1 MIPEID
7 IASLF
12 GPPGQ
17 AQERT
22 DRAIMAAAEDSGFMV
37 VAGLPASVGASREA
51 REELLR
57 FFSLPL
63 DQKMRLARQKFAPE
77 NPNVYR
83 GYFPPQEGQATYK
96 EGIDLGP
103 DLAWDRNLS
112 GGDPL
117 MEATPRPAPAALP
130 GWCEAASSY
139 HAGMERVGA
148 VLLAAIARG
157 LGLRDDHFAPY
168 FDGGI
173 STLRLL
179 RYPPRKLNAET
190 QEEAMSVLHKGRRWQ
205 LAGQAHVDSGFVTLL
220 QQHGVSGLQAQLPD
234 GSWHDV
240 PPCEGG
246 LVINF
251 GKLLERWTAGRIK
264 ATRHRILANDGER
277 FSIPF
282 FYEPRA
288 DARIEPL
295 PLPLPLPLDDGSTF
309 TPFVYGDHLWAAM
322 TRFVEFHGLEH
333 LRPVAAV

>member
-1 MIPEID
+1 MPWSWAWPTPATASSSARRSTPSRESRASLPGWWWRRCWRASSRSSLPAKRIRSAAATSRRAWQNCWRRGWPGPMRMAHCRSTAATATRRNIPFPACFATQESSTSSKGLPRYRRKSSPAGCWRRGETSSRQPDLHKRQGRRGNTMIPEID

-157 LGLRDDHFAPY
+157 LGLRDDHFA
-168 FDGGI
+168 
-173 STLRLL
+173 
-179 RYPPRKLNAET
+179 
-190 QEEAMSVLHKGRRWQ
+190 
-205 LAGQAHVDSGFVTLL
+205 
-220 QQHGVSGLQAQLPD
+220 
-234 GSWHDV
+234 
-240 PPCEGG
+240 
-246 LVINF
+246 
-251 GKLLERWTAGRIK
+251 
-264 ATRHRILANDGER
+264 
-277 FSIPF
+277 
-282 FYEPRA
+282 
-288 DARIEPL
+288 
-295 PLPLPLPLDDGSTF
+295 
-309 TPFVYGDHLWAAM
+309 
-322 TRFVEFHGLEH
+322 
-333 LRPVAAV
+333 